1 MKAYCQVCHK
11 ELKETDWVKLDY
23 SNGLT
28 HCTCISLK
36 TDFIKDLD
44 TYKNIQNKH
53 FDPQL
58 VIA

>member
-11 ELKETDWVKLDY
+11 ELKETDWVKLDH

-44 TYKNIQNKH
+44 TYKNIKINILI
-53 FDPQL
+53 PN
-58 VIA
+58 